1 MKLYLVT
8 IGSFRNMII
17 QSNLDPVEIRVH
29 CRHKGW
35 NLSAVSVIEPGTLED
50 IPYHPN
56 HPEAKN
62 ASNKEKM

>member
-1 MKLYLVT
+1 MKLYFVT

-17 QSNLDPVEIRVH
+17 QSNLDPMQIRVH
-29 CRHKGW
+29 CINKGW
-35 NLSAVSVIEPGTLED
+35 YLSSVSVIEPCTLED

-62 ASNKEKM
+62 ASNKEKV